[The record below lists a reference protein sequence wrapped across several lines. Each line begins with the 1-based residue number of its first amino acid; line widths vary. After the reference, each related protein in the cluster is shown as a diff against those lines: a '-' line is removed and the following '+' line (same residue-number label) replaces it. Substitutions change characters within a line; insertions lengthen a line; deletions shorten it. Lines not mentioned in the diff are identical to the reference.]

1 MINTTLF
8 RKELKSNWIMFII
21 FIGIIAMYSVM
32 VVMMFEPEM
41 SESLQTLADSM
52 PEIFAAFGMSV
63 VGTTLL
69 EFITGYLYGMIL
81 VLLPAVFIMLLC
93 GRLVAR
99 YVSGGSMAYLLAAP
113 VKRKHI
119 VTSQAVFLLVSL
131 LAMAI
136 LVIGLIWGPAEIIFP
151 GELEL
156 EGFFRINVGM
166 VGAWIF
172 IGGICFLVS
181 CIFND
186 SKQVSAVNAGIIIY
200 SYLMQMISQVGDK
213 FEALKYATP
222 LTLFNAQGL
231 AASENGAWVG
241 TVVLYGV
248 GIVFMIVGIRVF
260 SKRNLPL

>member
-8 RKELKSNWIMFII
+8 RKEIKSNWFMFLI

-63 VGTTLL
+63 MGTTLL

-113 VKRKHI
+113 VKRKNI
-119 VTSQAVFLLVSL
+119 AASQAVFLLVSL
-131 LAMAI
+131 LAMEL
-136 LVIGLIWGPAEIIFP
+136 LVIGLIWGPAEVLFP

-156 EGFFRINVGM
+156 MGFSRINVGM
-166 VGAWIF
+166 LGVWIF

-186 SKQVSAVNAGIIIY
+186 SKQVSSINAGIIIY
-200 SYLMQMISQVGDK
+200 SYLIQMISQVGDK
-213 FEALKYATP
+213 FEVLKYATP
-222 LTLFNAQGL
+222 LILFDAEGL
-231 AASENGAWVG
+231 AASQTEAWIG
-241 TVVLYGV
+241 TAVLYGA
-248 GIVFMIVGIRVF
+248 GFVFMILGIRIF
-260 SKRNLPL
+260 SKKNLPL